1 MAIWRW
7 RKAWALWRRDGRMLW
22 RAVLHPACPW
32 WFRLAVLLLLAYV
45 LSPVDVLPDWLIL
58 LGWLDDALI
67 LGWGVRA
74 LSQRLP
80 AALRLELQSKA
91 A

>member
-1 MAIWRW
+1 M
-7 RKAWALWRRDGRMLW
+7 
-22 RAVLHPACPW
+22 V
-32 WFRLAVLLLLAYV
+32 LLLAYV

-58 LGWLDDALI
+58 FGWLDDALI